1 MTCRIKNNSN
11 QDLSKITQMT
21 NEFYP
26 YAKKSMGFDKEAT
39 IVFESDLQNAQNPL
53 GKTAYYDPRSYTVT
67 IYIDKRHPKD
77 IMRSVSHELVHHD
90 QNCMGKFENIGP
102 TEEGYAQSDPYL
114 RKMEEDAYR
123 RGNLCFRDWEN
134 QKNQMRE
141 NKKVKDLK
149 SIVKNVLAERNRK
162 DTPDRVNK
170 QLPPDRLKPLE
181 EEEEA
186 IEEDKSEVES
196 GDDVVE
202 SKEEID
208 ELEKPELEEAASEKV
223 EADLEESEEAEE
235 LEEADDW
242 YQSTEKGDWEKP
254 PEKPKKPKKQ
264 KKQNRTGEESV
275 INLKNVSH
283 LEEDETEV
291 EGDNKPLNE
300 WYNDSIFNKL
310 LKEYTKR

>member
-90 QNCMGKFENIGP
+90 QNCKGKFENIGP

-149 SIVKNVLAERNRK
+149 SIIKNVLAERNRK

-170 QLPPDRLKPLE
+170 PMPPDRLKPLE

-186 IEEDKSEVES
+186 ELEEDKSEVEP
-196 GDDVVE
+196 DADVVE
-202 SKEEID
+202 SKKEID
-208 ELEKPELEEAASEKV
+208 E
-223 EADLEESEEAEE
+223 LEESEEAEE

>member
-1 MTCRIKNNSN
+1 
-11 QDLSKITQMT
+11 MT

-90 QNCMGKFENIGP
+90 QNCKGKFENIGP

-149 SIVKNVLAERNRK
+149 SIIKNVLAERNRK

-170 QLPPDRLKPLE
+170 PMPPDRLKPLE

-186 IEEDKSEVES
+186 ELEEDKSEVEP
-196 GDDVVE
+196 DADVVE
-202 SKEEID
+202 SKKEID
-208 ELEKPELEEAASEKV
+208 E
-223 EADLEESEEAEE
+223 LEESEEAEE